1 MEKISNIVFIG
12 AGNVATN
19 LAHELKSK
27 GLNILQIYSRTLNS
41 AEKLASA
48 INAKFTVKEEEILQ
62 TADLYIVSVNDD
74 IILDVLKNINL
85 KNKKIVHTSGSVD
98 INIFSNITDNYGVFY
113 PLQTFSKEEII
124 SFKEI
129 PFCIEANN
137 LSFQNQLIELANIIS
152 EKVQILN
159 SEERRVLHIAAV
171 FACNFTGY
179 MYLIS
184 NDILNEN
191 KISFDILKPL
201 IQRTAEKVKKIEP
214 IEAITGPAKRN
225 DIEVIKKHLIYLE
238 KFPEFKKIYKD
249 LSDSIIE
256 YFNNKNNTNVKL

>member
-48 INAKFTVKEEEILQ
+48 LNAEFTDNIEKILQ
-62 TADLYIVSVNDD
+62 NADLYIVSVNDD
-74 IILDVLKNINL
+74 IILDLLNNL
-85 KNKKIVHTSGSVD
+85 YLTNKKIVHTSGSVD
-98 INIFSNITDNYGVFY
+98 INVFSNLSDNYGVFY
-113 PLQTFSKEEII
+113 PLQTFSKDEII
-124 SFKEI
+124 TFSEI
-129 PFCIEANN
+129 PLCIEANN
-137 LSFQNQLIELANIIS
+137 LSFQNQLFELANNIS
-152 EKVQILN
+152 DNVQIIN
-159 SEERRVLHIAAV
+159 SDERRVLHIAAV
-171 FACNFTGY
+171 FACNFSSY
-179 MYLIS
+179 MYLVS
-184 NDILNEN
+184 NDILKEK

-201 IQRTAEKVKKIEP
+201 IQRTAEKVSKIEP
-214 IEAITGPAKRN
+214 MKAITGPAKRN

-256 YFNNKNNTNVKL
+256 YFNNKNNTNVEL

>member
-48 INAKFTVKEEEILQ
+48 LNSEFTDNMKEVLQ
-62 TADLYIVSVNDD
+62 NADLYIVSVNDD
-74 IILDVLKNINL
+74 IILDLLNSLNL

-98 INIFSNITDNYGVFY
+98 INVFSNISDNYGVFY
-113 PLQTFSKEEII
+113 PLQTFSKDDII

-129 PFCIEANN
+129 PVCIEANN

-171 FACNFTGY
+171 FACNFTSY

-214 IEAITGPAKRN
+214 IESLTGPAKRN
-225 DIEVIKKHLIYLE
+225 DIEVIKKHLLYLE
-238 KFPEFKKIYKD
+238 KFPEFKRIYKD
-249 LSDSIIE
+249 LSCSIIE
-256 YFNNKNNTNVKL
+256 YFNK